1 MPLRHQILL
10 VSQLDRNVTEIDDVK
25 YLCVNSGKSVE
36 KKNKVERRNFKSMF
50 GSKTSTTQFTEVTR
64 LIHRKK
70 VSRNTLS
77 AE

>member
-36 KKNKVERRNFKSMF
+36 KKTRSKGVILSQCLGQRPAQRNSRKS
-50 GSKTSTTQFTEVTR
+50 
-64 LIHRKK
+64 HD
-70 VSRNTLS
+70 
-77 AE
+77 